1 MSTNPKYMHVVLADM
16 RLVWRVINYLQRDV
30 VLKGVLK
37 HKDGLPDSKLG
48 SFWYNM
54 DDFMPA
60 ARQNRLYVVLDSCC
74 RLIAYFIVRYSLEY
88 DGHEGTLPI
97 DVFEV
102 LPRYRKKG
110 VGSFIVSWLEDKAS
124 TAGFDSLKVLPAN
137 ESETFWIKKGFSSWG
152 DSYGFLLLPIA

>member
-1 MSTNPKYMHVVLADM
+1 MLADM

-37 HKDGLPDSKLG
+37 HKDDDLPDSKIS

-74 RLIAYFIVRYSLEY
+74 RLIAYFIVRHSLEH
-88 DGHEGTLPI
+88 DGSGTLPVDI
-97 DVFEV
+97 FEV
-102 LPRYRKKG
+102 LPRFRKKG
-110 VGSFIVSWLEDKAS
+110 VGSFIVSWLEDKALI
-124 TAGFDSLKVLPAN
+124 AGFDSLKVFPVN
-137 ESETFWIKKGFSSWG
+137 DSKRFWIKKGFSSWG
-152 DSYGFLLLPIA
+152 DSNGFLLLQIA